1 MSATART
8 EDRAIAGDRATL
20 LIRSIRLDALMSG
33 ASGLLLAAGAAVLD
47 GVLGAPT
54 ALLVALGIFLLG
66 YAGMLLLLARMG
78 APAMGVKAV
87 IAGNALWGV
96 ASVVA
101 VLADWLTL
109 TNAGTV
115 ITVAQAAAV
124 ALLAEAQSIGLRRSR
139 QSTSR

>member
-1 MSATART
+1 M
-8 EDRAIAGDRATL
+8 RASR
-20 LIRSIRLDALMSG
+20 
-33 ASGLLLAAGAAVLD
+33 
-47 GVLGAPT
+47 
-54 ALLVALGIFLLG
+54 
-66 YAGMLLLLARMG
+66 
-78 APAMGVKAV
+78 KAV